1 MKEKM
6 QKFYFYEYELNI
18 IKQDVNK
25 KQRLNM
31 QIKVKTNKLNEKSIL
46 IYLNGENENELF
58 KLRDE
63 IQKRIQGEDI
73 GNEFNEHQKDII
85 FMDGFQF

>member
-58 KLRDE
+58 KLRD
-63 IQKRIQGEDI
+63 
-73 GNEFNEHQKDII
+73 
-85 FMDGFQF
+85 